1 MIFELPPT
9 GGAPLWR
16 RLVQVV
22 AGLVI
27 YGFSAAVMIHAVIG
41 IDPWDVFHQGL
52 SVMTGVPF
60 GIVIIIVG
68 AGVLLLWI
76 PLRQK
81 LGLGTVLNLF
91 IIGLTL
97 DCFLGVL
104 PMASGIWMS
113 LGFFVFGVIANGLA
127 IALYVGAGLGAGPR
141 DGLMTALVKR
151 TGRPVWLVRTAIEI
165 TVLAGGWAL
174 GGTVGIGTVIYALTI
189 GPVAHVLMPF
199 FALDAPRTSGS
210 ARARALEELEA
221 ENPEGH

>member
-1 MIFELPPT
+1 MIFQRPPS

-16 RLVQVV
+16 RLTQVV
-22 AGLVI
+22 IGLAI
-27 YGFSAAVMIHAVIG
+27 YGFSAAVMIQALIG

-81 LGLGTVLNLF
+81 LGIGTVLNLF

-97 DCFLGVL
+97 DFFLGFL
-104 PMASGIWMS
+104 PVASGIWMS
-113 LGFFVFGVIANGLA
+113 LGFFIFGVIFNGLA

-141 DGLMTALVKR
+141 DGLMMGLVKR
-151 TGRPVWLVRTAIEI
+151 SGRPLWLVRTAIEM

-174 GGTVGIGTVIYALTI
+174 GGTVGIGTVIYALAI
-189 GPVAHVLMPF
+189 GPVAHMLMPF
-199 FALDAPRTSGS
+199 FALDKGP
-210 ARARALEELEA
+210 ALAKTLDEVDSL
-221 ENPEGH
+221 EGH

>member
-1 MIFELPPT
+1 MIFALPPS

-16 RLVQVV
+16 RLTQVV
-22 AGLVI
+22 IGLVI
-27 YGFSAAVMIHAVIG
+27 YGFSAAVMIQALIG

-52 SVMTGVPF
+52 SVRTGVPF

-81 LGLGTVLNLF
+81 LGIGTVLNLF

-97 DCFLGVL
+97 DFFLGIL
-104 PMASGIWMS
+104 PTASGVWMS
-113 LGFFVFGVIANGLA
+113 LGFFIFGVIFNGLA

-141 DGLMTALVKR
+141 DGLMMGLVR
-151 TGRPVWLVRTAIEI
+151 RSGRPLWLVRTTIEI
-165 TVLAGGWAL
+165 TVLAGGWML

-199 FALDAPRTSGS
+199 FALDKGS
-210 ARARALEELEA
+210 ALVKTLDEVDSL
-221 ENPEGH
+221 EGH

>member
-1 MIFELPPT
+1 MIFQRPPS

-16 RLVQVV
+16 RLTQVV
-22 AGLVI
+22 IGLVI
-27 YGFSAAVMIHAVIG
+27 YGFSGAVMIQALIG

-81 LGLGTVLNLF
+81 LGIGTVLNLF

-97 DCFLGVL
+97 DFFLGVL
-104 PMASGIWMS
+104 PAASGIWMS
-113 LGFFVFGVIANGLA
+113 LGFFVFGVIVNGLA

-141 DGLMTALVKR
+141 DGMMMGLVR
-151 TGRPVWLVRTAIEI
+151 RSGRPLWLVRTALEL
-165 TVLAGGWAL
+165 TVLAGGWVL

-199 FALDAPRTSGS
+199 FALDKGP
-210 ARARALEELEA
+210 ALA
-221 ENPEGH
+221 EVLDDVDNLEGH